1 MQITLAK
8 GTPGQWQEPQ
18 HAGFG
23 AALGPTLQLLA
34 ATEPSKHHLTPSKP
48 THPLTIHPEVS
59 PTNSYSSA
67 RTHLATCGAKCTRGC
82 PQAGRGQT
90 GNPGPF

>member
-1 MQITLAK
+1 MQTTLAK
-8 GTPGQWQEPQ
+8 ATPGQWQEPQ

-23 AALGPTLQLLA
+23 VLGPTLQLLA
-34 ATEPSKHHLTPSKP
+34 ATKPSWYPLTPSKP
-48 THPLTIHPEVS
+48 TRSLTMYPEVS
-59 PTNSYSSA
+59 PTNSYSSSH
-67 RTHLATCGAKCTRGC
+67 TQLATCGAKCTKCC